1 MTGFE
6 RKRSAW
12 QHNTGQDWKRV
23 RNRIGHAK
31 HISKISDES
40 VTGSLCC
47 LISPMNC
54 FTYSHR
60 FMVHAAEPGFQLPPY
75 HQAALN
81 TAKSCSCPAI
91 RFYARTRDA
100 RKKKKRR
107 KSHWSQM
114 VLVKRRINRD
124 KYQPIQYS
132 PQPFHCKHQSMEER
146 VLGGAAADCTPSLLQ
161 PLGYPKLVQTSIHPH
176 HTFKQVWFNL
186 KPTSRKGQTHYW
198 HTGSLQGSDQNLTRK
213 YKHPPVAHGAL
224 VIWGTPVRPFSPR
237 Q

>member
-1 MTGFE
+1 MQSTSAIYLTKVSPGHFAVWFRQWTASPTATGLWCVQLSQAFSYLPTTKQ
-6 RKRSAW
+6 RWIQQRAAAA
-12 QHNTGQDWKRV
+12 QP
-23 RNRIGHAK
+23 
-31 HISKISDES
+31 SDSMLEQEMQ
-40 VTGSLCC
+40 G
-47 LISPMNC
+47 
-54 FTYSHR
+54 
-60 FMVHAAEPGFQLPPY
+60 
-75 HQAALN
+75 
-81 TAKSCSCPAI
+81 
-91 RFYARTRDA
+91 
-100 RKKKKRR
+100 KKRR